1 MAKLKILS
9 QLIVWVIVLGLV
21 LWLPELSFI
30 ILPIYLGGCVWKKIR
45 NKPFLT
51 FEIKR
56 K

>member
-1 MAKLKILS
+1 MAKLKILL
-9 QLIVWVIVLGLV
+9 QLIVWVTVLGLI

-30 ILPIYLGGCVWKKIR
+30 ILPIYLGWCVWKKIR
-45 NKPFLT
+45 HKPLMA

>member
-1 MAKLKILS
+1 MAKLKILL
-9 QLIVWVIVLGLV
+9 QLIVWVTVLGLI
-21 LWLPELSFI
+21 LSFI
-30 ILPIYLGGCVWKKIR
+30 ILPIYLGWCVWKKIR